1 MQLETL
7 SDWIEFFTSEDKIH
21 DAGEWSVVAHS
32 YDDHDSTLM
41 FENYSHR
48 TPSPENPTKIKQ
60 FIIANDRNKNQ
71 LFSNMLFLA
80 DHEFSLKKIIDGLE
94 HVELSEAGAALVGEV
109 NGTRLA
115 LMTFSVE
122 K

>member
-1 MQLETL
+1 
-7 SDWIEFFTSEDKIH
+7 
-21 DAGEWSVVAHS
+21 
-32 YDDHDSTLM
+32 M

-80 DHEFSLKKIIDGLE
+80 DHEFSLQKIINELDL
-94 HVELSEAGAALVGEV
+94 VELSEAGAGLVGEL
-109 NGTRLA
+109 NRTRLA